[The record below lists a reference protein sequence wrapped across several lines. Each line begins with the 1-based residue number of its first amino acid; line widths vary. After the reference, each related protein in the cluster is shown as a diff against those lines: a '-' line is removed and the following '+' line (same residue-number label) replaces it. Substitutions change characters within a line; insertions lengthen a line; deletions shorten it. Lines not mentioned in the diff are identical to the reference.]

1 MQQLA
6 EEEQKEEMERQQ
18 QTELERK
25 FRRRIEARQAHRDQM
40 ADRMKR
46 LQQEAQDE
54 ARYKQQV
61 NMYEDIGNTLHD
73 LIKSCYYFLHPL
85 TYIEMVYKVTEITCD
100 LRFLWLGPSKM
111 IVFGMTS

>member
-1 MQQLA
+1 MQHLA

-25 FRRRIEARQAHRDQM
+25 LRRRIEARQAHRDQM

-61 NMYEDIGNTLHD
+61 NMYEVMGSTCMIWSRFVIIFYIVLCI
-73 LIKSCYYFLHPL
+73 LKWFMKS
-85 TYIEMVYKVTEITCD
+85 
-100 LRFLWLGPSKM
+100 LRSHV
-111 IVFGMTS
+111 I

>member
-18 QTELERK
+18 QMELERK
-25 FRRRIEARQAHRDQM
+25 LRRRIEARQAYRDQM
-40 ADRMKR
+40 ADRMKM

-61 NMYEDIGNTLHD
+61 NIHDIIGSTLHYLVKICD
-73 LIKSCYYFLHPL
+73 YFLHPL
-85 TYIEMVYKVTEITCD
+85 RYIEMVYKFAEVMCD
-100 LRFLWLGPSKM
+100 LRFLWHKL
-111 IVFGMTS
+111 